1 MEMWFTTNSSK
12 ELQPRLKSSSTVLKT
27 KGILRK
33 RESENKRKMFVRKQ
47 KREVRSQSRT
57 NLKKKTGT

>member
-12 ELQPRLKSSSTVLKT
+12 GLQPRLKSSSTVLKT
-27 KGILRK
+27 KGSLRK
-33 RESENKRKMFVRKQ
+33 RESENRMKMFVRKQ

-57 NLKKKTGT
+57 NLKKKTRT